1 MFPFPRKQ
9 QLLLKRLAFS
19 LFFILGSWLVLN
31 TITIISVSSKPA
43 DAFFVLG
50 GSISREIYVAELAKQ
65 YPQIPILISHG
76 SPDAC
81 IVQIFRQLAPE
92 QFQNVWLEKCA
103 DSTFENFY
111 YGIPILRSWGVHKV
125 KLITSN
131 THVPRAK
138 WMAQILLGSHG
149 IWVEPEIVPE
159 EGIPGNHESWLKTG
173 LDVTRSLLW
182 AGLSQII
189 QPQCSEV
196 TRLTQVNLLTW
207 QYQGFKCESQNKI
220 PILDSKGKYT
230 GNLRE

>member
-1 MFPFPRKQ
+1 MLPLPRRQ
-9 QLLLKRLAFS
+9 QLLLKRLALS
-19 LFFILGSWLVLN
+19 LFFILGIWLVLN

-65 YPQIPILISHG
+65 YPQKPILISHG
-76 SPDAC
+76 SPDPC
-81 IVQIFRQLAPE
+81 IVQIFRQLAFS
-92 QFQNVWLEKCA
+92 QLKNVWLEKCA
-103 DSTFENFY
+103 DSTFGNFY

-149 IWVEPEIVPE
+149 IWVEPEIIQS
-159 EGIPGNHESWLKTG
+159 EGFPGNRESWLKTG

-207 QYQGFKCESQNKI
+207 QYRGFKCEHQNKI
-220 PILDSKGKYT
+220 HILESIGKSYDV
-230 GNLRE
+230 R